1 VGMLTRVASAG
12 IAAVGGG
19 CTAVEGA
26 SCGGSWAEHEL
37 SRRRRT
43 MTGETNLGGR
53 TSRDTGALHA
63 ERCLD
68 LQGQRC
74 TEYRA
79 LAFMDRKNG

>member
-1 VGMLTRVASAG
+1 
-12 IAAVGGG
+12 
-19 CTAVEGA
+19 
-26 SCGGSWAEHEL
+26 
-37 SRRRRT
+37 

-79 LAFMDRKNG
+79 LAFMDRKNA